1 MIVKVIGQIVEI
13 KDRKSGVTK
22 KGNSWVSQEFILEES
37 NPNSNYP
44 TRIAFTVFGEE
55 DINFFNFQMNQNV
68 AVDCVLSS
76 TMYNDRYFT
85 SLRALSPNRNVQ
97 TQQQQQTAPQP
108 QERPQQT
115 RQQTSNVGADDLP
128 F

>member
-1 MIVKVIGQIVEI
+1 MIIKVIGQIVEI
-13 KDRKSGVTK
+13 KDRKSGVNK
-22 KGNSWVSQEFILEES
+22 KGNSWVSQEFVLEES
-37 NPNSNYP
+37 NPNNQY
-44 TRIAFTVFGEE
+44 TTKIAFTVFGEE

-85 SLRALSPNRNVQ
+85 SLRALSPNRNIQ